1 MRTVLRT
8 AWIWFG
14 SICII
19 VLFFPVLALIRLFDR
34 DPVLRRTGRW
44 FRRMGAWLTRLHPGW
59 RFEVGGYEVTDPE
72 RPYILVSNHQSFA
85 DIPFISRLPWE
96 MKWMAKAELFRI
108 PVAGW
113 MMRMAGD
120 IPIRR
125 GSLSSSRRA
134 LERAGWYLERDC
146 PVIIFPEGT
155 RSRTGDLL
163 RFTRGAFKL
172 AVETDVPLLPMV
184 VDGTRETLPRG
195 SVLVGPPGTVRLHVL
210 DPIETA
216 DLEGDDVDRLRDEVR
231 GRMSEQLEELR
242 AERGAGTSE
251 PVRNVH

>member
-8 AWIWFG
+8 AWIWLG
-14 SICII
+14 SACII
-19 VLFFPVLALIRLFDR
+19 LVSFPVLALIRLFDR
-34 DPVLRRTGRW
+34 DPIRRRTGRW
-44 FRRMGAWLTRLHPGW
+44 FRRVGAAITRLHPGW
-59 RFEVGGYEVTDPE
+59 KVRVTGREVSDPQQ
-72 RPYILVSNHQSFA
+72 PYVVVSNHQSFA

-108 PVAGW
+108 PVVGW

-134 LERAGWYLERDC
+134 LERAGWYLERNC

-155 RSRTGDLL
+155 RSRDGELL

-172 AVETDVPLLPMV
+172 AVDTDVPLLPMV
-184 VDGTRETLPRG
+184 VHGTRETLPRG
-195 SVLVGPPGTVRLHVL
+195 SLTVGPPHAIHLHL
-210 DPIETA
+210 FDPIETE
-216 DLEGDDVDRLRDEVR
+216 DLETDDVDVLRDRVR
-231 GRMSEQLEELR
+231 TQMAEKLAELR
-242 AERGAGTSE
+242 EEDEAAA
-251 PVRNVH
+251 VRNAD